1 MKIYN
6 NFLELIGNTPILKCS
21 GYSKAKNLLTP
32 IYAKLER
39 FNPAGSAKDR
49 AAKYMLESAIEK
61 GLVKKDTVII
71 EPTSGNTGIG
81 LAAACITLGL
91 KVILTMPDTMSKERI
106 SLLKA
111 YGAEIVLTEGKL
123 GMNGAI
129 KKAEEL
135 SKEYKNSFI
144 PGQFTNPSNA
154 QAHFETTGPEIWE
167 DTDGKVDIFIA
178 SVGTGGTITGVGEY
192 LKKQNPDIKIIA
204 VEPESSAVLSGHIAG
219 SHKIQGIGAGFVP
232 EILNTE
238 IYDEVIAIAD
248 DDAFISAKALARTE
262 GILAGISSGAVMK
275 AAEIVASRPENADKM
290 IVTLLTDTGERYLS
304 TGIFE

>member
-135 SKEYKNSFI
+135 SKEYKNSFV

-248 DDAFISAKALARTE
+248 DDAFVSAKALARTE

>member
-21 GYSKAKNLLTP
+21 KYSDTKKLLTP
-32 IYAKLER
+32 VYAKLER

-49 AAKYMLESAIEK
+49 AAKYMLEIAIKEGK
-61 GLVKKDTVII
+61 ITKDTVII

-81 LAAACITLGL
+81 LAAAAITLGL

-111 YGAEIVLTEGKL
+111 YGAEIVLTDGTL

-135 SKEYKNSFI
+135 SKEYADSFI
-144 PGQFTNPSNA
+144 PGQFTNPANS
-154 QAHFETTGPEIWE
+154 QAHFETTGPEIWR
-167 DTDGKVDIFIA
+167 DTDGLVDIFIA

-192 LKKQNPDIKIIA
+192 LKKQNPNIKIIA
-204 VEPESSAVLSGHIAG
+204 VEPEASSVLSGKPSG
-219 SHKIQGIGAGFVP
+219 PHKIQGIGAGFVP
-232 EILNTE
+232 EILNTD
-238 IYDEVIAIAD
+238 IYDEVIAVSD
-248 DDAFISAKALARTE
+248 EDAFSSGKDLAKTE
-262 GILAGISSGAVMK
+262 GILVGISSGAVMK
-275 AAEIVASRPENADKM
+275 AAEIVASRPENAEKM
-290 IVTLLTDTGERYLS
+290 IVALLTDTGERYLS
-304 TGIFE
+304 TGMFE

>member
-21 GYSKAKNLLTP
+21 GYSKAKNVLTP

-61 GLVKKDTVII
+61 GLVTKDTVII

-81 LAAACITLGL
+81 LSAACITLGL

-129 KKAEEL
+129 KKAEDL

-167 DTDGKVDIFIA
+167 DTDGKVDIFIS

-192 LKKQNPDIKIIA
+192 LKKQNPNIKIIA

-262 GILAGISSGAVMK
+262 GVLAGISSGAVMK

-290 IVTLLTDTGERYLS
+290 IIALLTDTGERYLS